1 MSDLQ
6 PSMRIS
12 SIALALALSF
22 AVLMFHGGRAQDA
35 AQPAPLPFG
44 HTRTAPAGDA
54 PAFTAVGDGQAD
66 DSAALQSWIDAAR
79 VTGGRLHIPAG
90 AYRLTRSL
98 VVNLAES
105 GPVSL
110 AGDGASRLIMEGAGP
125 ALRIV
130 GTHGGT
136 AAPRTV
142 QPAIWSNE
150 RMPLVDGI
158 EVVGAH
164 PEACG
169 IELTGT
175 MQATLTRVTVRDAL
189 HGIHLTARNRNV
201 QISDCH
207 LYHNRGVG
215 LYLDGANLHQI
226 NVVGCHISYNGQGGI
241 VCRNSEV
248 RNLQVGTCDIEANMA
263 EDGPPAANILLDCRS
278 GSVREVAIVGCTIQH
293 TADAPDSAN
302 IRCLGQSP
310 ETADKVGNLAVSDN
324 VFSDAQW
331 NIHLQ
336 FARGV
341 TMTGNVFWHGHAGN
355 LLVEHSSDI
364 VIGPNLFDR
373 NPDYG
378 REDDGSTNALVFR
391 ECRDCTL
398 TGLHINNTLDA
409 PAALTLDRCRWFNV
423 TGCTILDC
431 DGVGLWLDR
440 CKQCR
445 VSGCLVRDERPTADN
460 PVALRVTG
468 GEENELGENTL
479 RGRVENSA
487 GSDQN

>member
-1 MSDLQ
+1 
-6 PSMRIS
+6 
-12 SIALALALSF
+12 
-22 AVLMFHGGRAQDA
+22 
-35 AQPAPLPFG
+35 
-44 HTRTAPAGDA
+44 
-54 PAFTAVGDGQAD
+54 
-66 DSAALQSWIDAAR
+66 
-79 VTGGRLHIPAG
+79 
-90 AYRLTRSL
+90 
-98 VVNLAES
+98 
-105 GPVSL
+105 
-110 AGDGASRLIMEGAGP
+110 
-125 ALRIV
+125 
-130 GTHGGT
+130 
-136 AAPRTV
+136 
-142 QPAIWSNE
+142 
-150 RMPLVDGI
+150 
-158 EVVGAH
+158 
-164 PEACG
+164 
-169 IELTGT
+169 
-175 MQATLTRVTVRDAL
+175 
-189 HGIHLTARNRNV
+189 
-201 QISDCH
+201 
-207 LYHNRGVG
+207 
-215 LYLDGANLHQI
+215 
-226 NVVGCHISYNGQGGI
+226 
-241 VCRNSEV
+241 
-248 RNLQVGTCDIEANMA
+248 
-263 EDGPPAANILLDCRS
+263 
-278 GSVREVAIVGCTIQH
+278 VREVAIVGCTIQH

-445 VSGCLVRDERPTADN
+445 VSGCLVRDERPTAGLTPREAVLVDT
-460 PVALRVTG
+460 VRALFRTRQLTAA
-468 GEENELGENTL
+468 EFARAEAELGRPALIEVVTL
-479 RGRVENSA
+479 AGYYGMVGLVLNAFEVELPRPDA
-487 GSDQN
+487 G